1 MSDMRSLSA
10 CVNLVPALAPRSPT
24 GGITMAKNKNRD
36 RKQQRPTERGQRAD
50 RSPAAQ
56 TEPQPEVEVAAP
68 GDIATRKRKRSFGH
82 N

>member
-24 GGITMAKNKNRD
+24 GGTTMAKNKNRD

-50 RSPAAQ
+50 RRPTAEA
-56 TEPQPEVEVAAP
+56 EPQPEVEVTP
-68 GDIATRKRKRSFGH
+68 GDVASRKRKRSFGH